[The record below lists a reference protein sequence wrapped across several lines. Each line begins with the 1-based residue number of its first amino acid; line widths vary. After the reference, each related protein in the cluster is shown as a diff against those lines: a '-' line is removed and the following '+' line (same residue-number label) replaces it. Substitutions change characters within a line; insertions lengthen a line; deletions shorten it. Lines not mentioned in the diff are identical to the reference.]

1 MLEPMRQLV
10 EELIPHAPQMGLY
23 LAPNIPSSK
32 LRNALGDYA
41 DSIEAADVLALYD
54 ATLMGNAKD
63 GALFTADRLVFQNH
77 GLDPIHEVRYADI
90 VGVNRQRK
98 WIGGRRVVLKVNRG
112 RATFDVTIDFSGR
125 PKASDFVARFLKE
138 AMLVVEPQEEH
149 SNEAEDADARPTA
162 VSDAVSDTVASDVE
176 GTSGGTRSGREGWPE
191 TTDVK
196 TVRARLE
203 ALRDEGVLASGDMQ
217 AMLRVLDPSS
227 SGADTQS

>member
-1 MLEPMRQLV
+1 MRQLV

-23 LAPNIPSSK
+23 LAPNIPPSK

-63 GALFTADRLVFQNH
+63 GALLTADRLVFQNH
-77 GLDPIHEVRYADI
+77 GLDPIHQVRYADI
-90 VGVNRQRK
+90 VGVDQRRK

-138 AMLVVEPQEEH
+138 AMLVVEPH
-149 SNEAEDADARPTA
+149 
-162 VSDAVSDTVASDVE
+162 E
-176 GTSGGTRSGREGWPE
+176 GRPE

-203 ALRDEGVLASGDMQ
+203 ALRDEGVLASGDME
-217 AMLRVLDPSS
+217 AMLRVLDRSS